1 MFVFPRSWFEFE
13 SFVLQNFSDDGKC
26 GESNWRAAGNKGKR
40 KSRLDETGLEIAG
53 CRHAIAQWAVNMFR
67 GEIYGYSNYIHVH
80 KMIPNNVKYI
90 WQDIICKY
98 YIWQDI
104 ICKYWKWAVKASKS
118 DESNAHEIKPAL
130 SVMHAKAHNWTCQV
144 HWYCGRTVAKGSAY
158 STGEEVEQINSYLSR
173 LANTTKYMLP
183 ESREELITEHALAW
197 NKRKICDLSS
207 SLCKRYAKYIEAQE
221 NTRKELDEM
230 VSGVNLSP
238 NHVDFLQWKSEVQ
251 RIAKE
256 MESSFFTYLAE
267 EEELY
272 VLTSSL
278 TDTSLLTS
286 NVNISCVETEDYLS
300 ALSKKIIQRYST
312 VEDKRKRVKSL
323 TAKLCR
329 DITADV
335 LLDRGKK
342 LFLESALK
350 CLKNELEML

>member
-1 MFVFPRSWFEFE
+1 
-13 SFVLQNFSDDGKC
+13 
-26 GESNWRAAGNKGKR
+26 
-40 KSRLDETGLEIAG
+40 
-53 CRHAIAQWAVNMFR
+53 
-67 GEIYGYSNYIHVH
+67 
-80 KMIPNNVKYI
+80 
-90 WQDIICKY
+90 
-98 YIWQDI
+98 
-104 ICKYWKWAVKASKS
+104 
-118 DESNAHEIKPAL
+118 
-130 SVMHAKAHNWTCQV
+130 
-144 HWYCGRTVAKGSAY
+144 
-158 STGEEVEQINSYLSR
+158 
-173 LANTTKYMLP
+173 
-183 ESREELITEHALAW
+183 
-197 NKRKICDLSS
+197 
-207 SLCKRYAKYIEAQE
+207 
-221 NTRKELDEM
+221 
-230 VSGVNLSP
+230 
-238 NHVDFLQWKSEVQ
+238 
-251 RIAKE
+251 

-350 CLKNELEML
+350 CLKNELEMLSFAIVQRKASVVKLGSMFLHIHVYYYIRGVHLLARIHTEVIANLRQK